1 MNASKRIGISAL
13 EARWLLGKTEAQ
25 VRHLLKRDVLMYA
38 APRWIDPANV
48 IALFDDDNL
57 RLEALEALLTCELV
71 APRPERRY
79 AAPRPIFPYLLPLWL
94 KGTTLSRTHVVR
106 RPAGVTAH
114 VWGLGST
121 RSTTRRGTDPR
132 PVFLL
137 RHRRLITEER
147 TDVQEIKVHK
157 LICIPAKIVQNVVRQ
172 VVRPFKQES

>member
-94 KGTTLSRTHVVR
+94 KGTTLIAHSCG
-106 RPAGVTAH
+106 ATAR
-114 VWGLGST
+114 GNDCPRLGS
-121 RSTTRRGTDPR
+121 RFDEVYDSPWD
-132 PVFLL
+132 
-137 RHRRLITEER
+137 
-147 TDVQEIKVHK
+147 
-157 LICIPAKIVQNVVRQ
+157 
-172 VVRPFKQES
+172 